1 MIRTMI
7 GLGPEEKEWLDRE
20 ARRQGVSMAELV
32 RRAVQQ
38 YRRRR
43 GADGSKDFEATLQRT
58 RGLWKQGDGLEYQR
72 RVREEWPTPPR

>member
-1 MIRTMI
+1 MVRTMI
-7 GLGPEEKEWLDRE
+7 GLAAEEKEWLDRE

-43 GADGSKDFEATLQRT
+43 GPDGPRDFEDTLQRT

-72 RVREEWPTPPR
+72 EARAEWPTRS